1 MEICKVYIGGL
12 SSVIF
17 IVGVILG
24 FITAVIFLGSSK
36 NEKKP
41 DIKEELDGNEVKE
54 LDLNDT
60 ISVLLVEAEH
70 TDVELVV
77 INNQT
82 KSLQADISRIEDNST
97 LNLLDESSSISSA
110 NDSPPLISINDSPPT
125 IISSDFNNNNS
136 LGHTPTLYFSIPS
149 DHSGR
154 FDLGNKKDTFDSKC
168 HYSIKEISN
177 NRGEL
182 SFLSSDKDF
191 RALDDY
197 TTHLLPVCEIVNF
210 TDKSNAKNIRM
221 VEKGIVNFENG
232 SWFVDKNNKVKI
244 RFI

>member
-1 MEICKVYIGGL
+1 MEICTVYFSGS

-17 IVGVILG
+17 IIGVIVG
-24 FITAVIFLGSSK
+24 FITAFIFLGSS
-36 NEKKP
+36 NNGKKTKS
-41 DIKEELDGNEVKE
+41 KEELDVNYDKE
-54 LDLNDT
+54 LEFNDPK
-60 ISVLLVEAEH
+60 SALVVEAED
-70 TDVELVV
+70 TNIEFVV

-82 KSLQADISRIEDNST
+82 KSLQAEILRIEDNST
-97 LNLLDESSSISSA
+97 LNYLDESS
-110 NDSPPLISINDSPPT
+110 PLTSLNESPPT
-125 IISSDFNNNNS
+125 IFSTDFNKINNG
-136 LGHTPTLYFSIPS
+136 LGNNPTLYFSIPS

-154 FDLGNKKDTFDSKC
+154 FDLGNKKDIYDSKC
-168 HYSIKEISN
+168 HYSIKELSN

-197 TTHLLPVCEIVNF
+197 TTHLMPVCEIVNF
-210 TDKSNAKNIRM
+210 NEKSNAKNIRM

-232 SWFVDKNNKVKI
+232 SWVVDKNNKVKI